1 MKIKIKKF
9 TLKDISKKYINWLRD
24 KELTKYTEIKNPK
37 ITEIYNYV
45 KLNIKDQTVDFWKII
60 INEKIHIGNIRIKY
74 LSKKSATIGIII
86 GDKRYK
92 NKGMGKLSLFKTIK
106 ILKRKKIKIIHA
118 FINKENKPS
127 IKIFKDNGFNQIS
140 ANKEKYTLKI

>member
-1 MKIKIKKF
+1 MKLKIKKF
-9 TLKDISKKYINWLRD
+9 ELKDISKKYINWLRD

-92 NKGMGKLSLFKTIK
+92 IKGMGKLSLFKSIK
-106 ILKRKKIKIIHA
+106 ILKRKKIKKFMH
-118 FINKENKPS
+118 
-127 IKIFKDNGFNQIS
+127 
-140 ANKEKYTLKI
+140 L

>member
-106 ILKRKKIKIIHA
+106 ILKRKK
-118 FINKENKPS
+118 
-127 IKIFKDNGFNQIS
+127 
-140 ANKEKYTLKI
+140 LR